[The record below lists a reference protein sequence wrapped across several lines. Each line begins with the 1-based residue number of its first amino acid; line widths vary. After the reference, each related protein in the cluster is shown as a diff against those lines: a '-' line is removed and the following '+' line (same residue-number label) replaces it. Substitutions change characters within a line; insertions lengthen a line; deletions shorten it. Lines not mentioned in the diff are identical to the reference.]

1 MKKQTHVSILISIAL
16 LYITIHYVSMPFL
29 YEYALPF
36 QILTGISTILIDITI
51 CSYIFYFSNMK
62 QGLAR
67 LFWMI
72 LTIGSFSYFIGDII
86 VAYQRLILHDYYTF
100 VDPSDFLLIIFS

>member
-1 MKKQTHVSILISIAL
+1 MKKQTHVSILISISL
-16 LYITIHYVSMPFL
+16 LYIAIHYVSMSFL

-51 CSYIFYFSNMK
+51 CSYIFHFSNIK
-62 QGLAR
+62 HGLSR
-67 LFWMI
+67 LFWI
-72 LTIGSFSYFIGDII
+72 TLTIGSFSYFIGDIV

-100 VDPSDFLLIIFS
+100 VDPSDFFTYYF